1 MYGIILYYSVG
12 TEEIMILNN
21 LEVKHKSF
29 GNGTVVEYDGKYMSV
44 KFATAVKKFVYPDAF
59 ESFLSLVDGSLNNEI
74 MSDIAESKRA
84 KQAIIDKK
92 HEENLRA
99 MTRGIVIPGKEAS
112 SNEGEDEENR
122 YKETDEI

>member
-1 MYGIILYYSVG
+1 
-12 TEEIMILNN
+12 MIFEN

-29 GNGTVVEYDGKYMSV
+29 GCGTVVEYDGKYMSV
-44 KFATAVKKFVYPDAF
+44 KFDTAVKKFVYPDAF
-59 ESFLSLVDGSLNNEI
+59 ENFLSIADVTLSNQIAE
-74 MSDIAESKRA
+74 DIAASKKA

-122 YKETDEI
+122 FRESEEI